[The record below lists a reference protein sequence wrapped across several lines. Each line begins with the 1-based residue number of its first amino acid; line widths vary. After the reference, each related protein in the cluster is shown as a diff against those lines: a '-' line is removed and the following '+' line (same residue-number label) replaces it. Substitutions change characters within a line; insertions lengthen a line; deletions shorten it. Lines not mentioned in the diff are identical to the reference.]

1 MALLNEFA
9 EALSL
14 ADDVYLA
21 DIFNSARES
30 EASITIEDLAQLI
43 NKPVEIISEQHLSP
57 LMHYENDVLLF
68 MGAGDIDKIGQQFEK
83 AYTRLHPVTQ

>member
-1 MALLNEFA
+1 MPMMIII
-9 EALSL
+9 
-14 ADDVYLA
+14 V
-21 DIFNSARES
+21 
-30 EASITIEDLAQLI
+30 TM